1 MMRLLLGV
9 ICILGSCLFNVVA
22 NSNQNTNK
30 QAQEPLQVVSATARP
45 SLEGSYNSAAYL
57 TIHNN
62 TDSDITLIDAKA
74 PSVANNV
81 ELHTIATDNGVKKMV
96 KVNNLVIPQK
106 GDLVMQPGGI
116 HIMLMNLKDKLN
128 LGERFNLTIKS
139 KEYGYMKV
147 SVCVTNI
154 FNPGPDQ
161 DPCSIQQ
168 K

>member
-1 MMRLLLGV
+1 MIRLLFGA
-9 ICILGSCLFNVVA
+9 ICILGAFLFNVVA
-22 NSNQNTNK
+22 NSNKNTNK
-30 QAQEPLQVVSATARP
+30 EKQEPLQVVSATARP

-96 KVNNLVIPQK
+96 KVNNLVIPQQ
-106 GDLVMQPGGI
+106 GNLVMQPGGI

-128 LGERFNLTIKS
+128 SGERFNMTIKS

-154 FNPGPDQ
+154 LNPGPNQ